1 MKWAGIF
8 RKKKKEVGVA
18 AEDQNKRS
26 DEQIDDGIPEVEVD
40 GDQSVILDDDVKAG
54 EEKKLE
60 NQKIDGE
67 EENKEPDT
75 AEDGIDEN
83 EKEAYEF
90 TSEQLGDIAGDKT
103 INATTQDVAA
113 FIQRMETDP
122 LSKKKTFH
130 KVQWFGEDY
139 GTFPISH
146 QDMVDALE
154 PGKYYVRVVDAKEV
168 RNYFGGFRVDIG
180 VEDELPTQNKTWLN
194 PPNRSATVD
203 SNLLPSSSFPPGSQT
218 AEAAGL
224 DARLKNVETLVVE
237 TTKMIQT
244 LAGNMVQKND
254 PQQMMNTMT
263 MALMQKTLEGGNGS
277 DKVIEKIADMMTKTQ
292 EMMMGFRTKVEEKK
306 IDFDFEKIR
315 SQNEMELKKM
325 ELTLAKG
332 MPADDEGKKSK
343 NTLQSFIEGLQSFMQ
358 TAGPALKEIR
368 KLRELEMGVVPTGD
382 DTGEQETTPE

>member
-1 MKWAGIF
+1 MKF
-8 RKKKKEVGVA
+8 VDLFKKKPKEEAVA
-18 AEDQNKRS
+18 KKEDEKNKSAEEIIDLGMS
-26 DEQIDDGIPEVEVD
+26 DDGIPEVDDKDD
-40 GDQSVILDDDVKAG
+40 GSVILEDEPEEEEPGKEG
-54 EEKKLE
+54 EETESEPGAINLGT
-60 NQKIDGE
+60 GE
-67 EENKEPDT
+67 KPR
-75 AEDGIDEN
+75 
-83 EKEAYEF
+83 YEF
-90 TSEQLGDIAGDKT
+90 TKEEIGDILGDRKIRTTTEDIA
-103 INATTQDVAA
+103 AY
-113 FIQRMETDP
+113 IQVLDFDP
-122 LSKKKTFH
+122 VTRRRTWH

-139 GTFPISH
+139 GTFPINLE
-146 QDMVDALE
+146 DMVNALD
-154 PGKYYVRVVDAKEV
+154 PGKYCVRIVDAKKLRTCFANISV
-168 RNYFGGFRVDIG
+168 TVGMP
-180 VEDELPTQNKTWLN
+180 EDFPLDDGTGN
-194 PPNRSATVD
+194 NRSPGEP
-203 SNLLPSSSFPPGSQT
+203 PSL
-218 AEAAGL
+218 A
-224 DARLKNVETLVVE
+224 ARLKNVEDLVVQMGQF
-237 TTKMIQT
+237 TQSMAAN
-244 LAGNMVQKND
+244 LVPKND

-263 MALMQKTLEGGNGS
+263 MGLMQKTLEGGNGS